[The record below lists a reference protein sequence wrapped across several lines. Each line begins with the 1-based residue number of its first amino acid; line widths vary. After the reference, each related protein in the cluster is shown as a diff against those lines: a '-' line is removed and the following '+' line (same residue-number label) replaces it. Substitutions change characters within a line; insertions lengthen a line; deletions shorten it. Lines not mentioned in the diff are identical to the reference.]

1 MTFDLIALPKAEV
14 HIHLEGCFEPD
25 EIISLAE
32 AYGVPLPRHREA
44 LYETSGLSDFLKFL
58 DWTCGL
64 VQTRE
69 QLSAAAYRFSERMR
83 QSGIRYADVIVN
95 PTHWAAWRKRI
106 PEMLDTLDAA
116 FKEAEQDG
124 CPPSGL
130 CISLLRQQTSE
141 EAIELVEMLGALRH
155 PRVIALSVD
164 GNEAEAGR
172 TGPRFAE
179 AYRRA
184 AMVGLRRTAH
194 AGESSGPDGV
204 RDALELLGAE
214 RIDHGVRAH
223 EDPDLI
229 KILVDRQIPLGITP
243 TSNLLAG
250 LYKDYADHPIEDL
263 RKAGVPVSV
272 NTDDPAI
279 LAVSLPE
286 EYARLASTH
295 NWDKETVRE
304 LARTSITASFAT
316 PELKTAILADLQ
328 AW

>member
-1 MTFDLIALPKAEV
+1 MTFDLISLPKAEV

-25 EIISLAE
+25 DIISLAE
-32 AYGVPLPRHREA
+32 ACGVTLPRPRDA
-44 LYETSGLSDFLKFL
+44 LYRTEGLTQFLEFL

-64 VQTRE
+64 VRTRE
-69 QLSAAAYRFSERMR
+69 QLAAAAYRFSARMR
-83 QSGIRYADVIVN
+83 QSGVRYADVIVN
-95 PTHWAAWRKRI
+95 PTHWASWRTRL
-106 PEMLDTLDAA
+106 PEMLDALDAG
-116 FKEAEQDG
+116 FREAEQDG
-124 CPPSGL
+124 CPPSAL
-130 CISLLRQQTSE
+130 CISLLRQQTSD
-141 EAIELVEMLGALRH
+141 EAIELVEMLAALRH

-184 AMVGLRRTAH
+184 ARAGLRRTAH

-204 RDALELLGAE
+204 RDAIDLLGAE
-214 RIDHGVRAH
+214 RIDHGVRAL
-223 EDPDLI
+223 EDADLV
-229 KILVDRQIPLGITP
+229 KILVEREIPLGITA
-243 TSNLLAG
+243 TSNVELG

-279 LAVSLPE
+279 LAVSLPQ
-286 EYARLASTH
+286 EYARLASAH
-295 NWDKETVRE
+295 GWDKETVRA
-304 LARTSITASFAT
+304 LARTSITASFAM
-316 PELKTAILADLQ
+316 PELKSAMLADLQ